1 MSNRKNNFDNANKSI
16 AIVTG
21 SSAGIGLQT
30 SLLLARN
37 GFYTYASVRDLE
49 KSQLI
54 EDIAKRENLPLQLLQ
69 LDVNSDVSV
78 RNAVGKVVAERKKID
93 VLVNNAG
100 YGLLGALEDLSME
113 DIKAQ
118 YETNFFGVIRCMKEI
133 IPVMRRQ
140 RSGIIVNVSSQSGY
154 VGFPVFSVYNST
166 KFALEGLSE
175 AAAYEVEPYG
185 IKMVLIEPG
194 CINSDFLDRLV
205 IAKNT
210 QSPQSPYYDIF
221 KKYATNYFAAMN
233 NAPPPEAVSKVILDA
248 ITSPKPLLRYQVGE
262 DAEMYF
268 KAKHE
273 MTDENIHKLMI
284 KTMLK

>member
-1 MSNRKNNFDNANKSI
+1 MPYLINYRFFGPLQCIYMHNRKNNFNNADRSI

-37 GFYTYASVRDLE
+37 GFYTYATVRDLE
-49 KSQLI
+49 KSRLI
-54 EDIAKRENLPLQLLQ
+54 EDIAKRENLPLQLLR

-100 YGLLGALEDLSME
+100 YGLLGALEDLSMD

-154 VGFPVFSVYNST
+154 VGFPVFSVYSST
-166 KFALEGLSE
+166 KFAIEGLSE
-175 AAAYEVEPYG
+175 ATAYEVEPYG

-205 IAKNT
+205 VAKNT
-210 QSPQSPYYDIF
+210 QC
-221 KKYATNYFAAMN
+221 
-233 NAPPPEAVSKVILDA
+233 
-248 ITSPKPLLRYQVGE
+248 
-262 DAEMYF
+262 
-268 KAKHE
+268 
-273 MTDENIHKLMI
+273 
-284 KTMLK
+284 